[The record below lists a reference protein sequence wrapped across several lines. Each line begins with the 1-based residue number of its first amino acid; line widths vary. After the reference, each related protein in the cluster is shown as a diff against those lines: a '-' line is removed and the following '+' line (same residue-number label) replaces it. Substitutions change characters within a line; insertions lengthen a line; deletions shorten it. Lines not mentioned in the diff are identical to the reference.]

1 MQKFPWTNWVYQRWF
16 LSLHSCIGVRIPRT
30 TKRSLPKHPQLKH
43 PLESFGRYRESA
55 ARLSDRATE
64 WVTPRH
70 TTVHRYSQSEDHEW
84 PGSCRLS
91 DAYGPHDALAAYH
104 GSACSSRDDATTD
117 GNALDAARDTNAIN
131 AAALVT
137 NALDVAHESASNA
150 TNDAAV
156 ATIAG

>member
-1 MQKFPWTNWVYQRWF
+1 MQKFSWTNRVYPRRF
-16 LSLHSCIGVRIPRT
+16 LSFHSCVGVRIPRT
-30 TKRSLPKHPQLKH
+30 TERSLPKHSQLEH
-43 PLESFGRYRESA
+43 TLESFGRYRQGT
-55 ARLSDRATE
+55 ARLSHR
-64 WVTPRH
+64 
-70 TTVHRYSQSEDHEW
+70 TTKWNTARNIAVHRNSQSEDHEW
-84 PGSCRLS
+84 PGPCRLS
-91 DAYGPHDALAAYH
+91 DAYGPHDALAACH
-104 GSACSSRDDATTD
+104 GSACSSRDDAITD